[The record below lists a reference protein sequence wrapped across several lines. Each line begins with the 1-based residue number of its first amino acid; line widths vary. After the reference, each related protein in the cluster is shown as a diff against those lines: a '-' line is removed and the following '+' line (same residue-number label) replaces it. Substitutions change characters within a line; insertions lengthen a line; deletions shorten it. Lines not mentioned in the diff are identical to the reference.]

1 VKVVCLAPDG
11 TEEHHWESGQ
21 TRPAFRSEHWVEV
34 DDVAYYFEDW
44 DGEDAI
50 FRRPEPHRPEGNR

>member
-1 VKVVCLAPDG
+1 MRVVCLAPDG
-11 TEEHHWESGQ
+11 TEEHHWENE
-21 TRPAFRSEHWVEV
+21 TTVLKRSWVEV

-50 FRRPEPHRPEGNR
+50 FRRPESHRSEGNR